1 MPKFSIEEIIRRAIE
16 EGEFDDLPG
25 KGKPLQI
32 EQNPHQDPDWQAA
45 HHILKSS
52 GFTLPW
58 IESLREIE
66 TNLQQAR
73 ERLSRAWLWRQ
84 DPQDHKFQTKFIE
97 SEWMKASENFQEWI
111 ATINNQ
117 IRAYNLEVP
126 NGRFQLLLVNAD
138 QEIEKVI
145 RTSES

>member
-1 MPKFSIEEIIRRAIE
+1 MPNFSIEEIIRQAIE

-32 EQNPHQDPDWQAA
+32 EQNPHQDPDWRAT

-58 IESLREIE
+58 IESLREIKA
-66 TNLQQAR
+66 NLLQAQD
-73 ERLSRAWLWRQ
+73 RLLRVWSWRQ
-84 DPQDHKFQTKFIE
+84 DQQDHTFQTEFIE
-97 SEWMKASENFQEWI
+97 SEWMKASENFQERI
-111 ATINNQ
+111 ASINNQ
-117 IRAYNLEVP
+117 IRTYNLEVP
-126 NGRFQLLLVNAD
+126 NDRFQLPLVNAS

-145 RTSES
+145 RTSQF

>member
-32 EQNPHQDPDWQAA
+32 EQNPHQDPDWRAA

-73 ERLSRAWLWRQ
+73 ERLSRAWSWRQ
-84 DPQDHKFQTKFIE
+84 DQQDKKFQTEFVK
-97 SEWMKASENFQEWI
+97 SEWMKARENFQEKI
-111 ATINNQ
+111 ASINNQ

-126 NGRFQLLLVNAD
+126 NDHFQLLLVNAD
-138 QEIEKVI
+138 QEIEKVV
-145 RTSES
+145 RTSEL

>member
-1 MPKFSIEEIIRRAIE
+1 MPNFSIEEIIRQAIE

-32 EQNPHQDPDWQAA
+32 EQNPHQDPAWRAA

-73 ERLSRAWLWRQ
+73 DRLSRAWSWRQ
-84 DPQDHKFQTKFIE
+84 DQQDHKFQTEFVE
-97 SEWMKASENFQEWI
+97 SEWMKASENFQERI
-111 ATINNQ
+111 ASINNQ

-126 NGRFQLLLVNAD
+126 NDRFQLPLVNAD

-145 RTSES
+145 RTL

>member
-1 MPKFSIEEIIRRAIE
+1 MPNFSIEEIIRQAIE

-32 EQNPHQDPDWQAA
+32 EQNPHQDPDWRAA

-52 GFTLPW
+52 EFTLPW

-73 ERLSRAWLWRQ
+73 DRLSRAWSWRQ
-84 DPQDHKFQTKFIE
+84 DQHDHKFQTEFVE
-97 SEWMKASENFQEWI
+97 SEWMKASENFQERI
-111 ATINNQ
+111 ASINNQ

-126 NGRFQLLLVNAD
+126 DDRFQLPLVNVD

-145 RTSES
+145 RTSEF